1 MTTRSRT
8 KRTTQARQAAQAL
21 DGATMADI
29 DGVTL
34 WETSAQTLAALSG
47 YERREGAIPYEDYGV
62 VVVSNLSPMYE
73 DGIQWQP
80 DTFRLPD
87 TACGVTNIATRVT
100 TYYVPGLEPLEVPW
114 YFYDVEE
121 GQYYE
126 YVDGILQPADPGQFP
141 DVYILN
147 TKLVGEMPEA
157 YTPMSGQFYYY
168 DPATGLYGVEGQ
180 VLYAYRGIIS
190 SVLYTHADEEGVLAI
205 FEPGETGLCS
215 GEWEALPDSR
225 DFCGRPHRQPDLRR
239 DGFL

>member
-1 MTTRSRT
+1 
-8 KRTTQARQAAQAL
+8 
-21 DGATMADI
+21 MADI

-73 DGIQWQP
+73 DGIQWRRTLS
-80 DTFRLPD
+80 DFRD

-126 YVDGILQPADPGQFP
+126 YVDGILRPA
-141 DVYILN
+141 
-147 TKLVGEMPEA
+147 
-157 YTPMSGQFYYY
+157 
-168 DPATGLYGVEGQ
+168 
-180 VLYAYRGIIS
+180 
-190 SVLYTHADEEGVLAI
+190 
-205 FEPGETGLCS
+205 
-215 GEWEALPDSR
+215 
-225 DFCGRPHRQPDLRR
+225 RPRPVP
-239 DGFL
+239 

>member
-1 MTTRSRT
+1 MACDPHSALGDGPFCLPCSFGCSRCPSPWGWACGPT
-8 KRTTQARQAAQAL
+8 APRPTSIALVEYMGDDYPEPDKADDQARQAAQAL

-114 YFYDVEE
+114 YF
-121 GQYYE
+121 
-126 YVDGILQPADPGQFP
+126 
-141 DVYILN
+141 
-147 TKLVGEMPEA
+147 
-157 YTPMSGQFYYY
+157 
-168 DPATGLYGVEGQ
+168 
-180 VLYAYRGIIS
+180 
-190 SVLYTHADEEGVLAI
+190 
-205 FEPGETGLCS
+205 
-215 GEWEALPDSR
+215 
-225 DFCGRPHRQPDLRR
+225 
-239 DGFL
+239 